1 MTLYKFQIKHSK
13 SSKPWNKKSVFGVV
27 NNKIKADNGLY
38 PNSRLLSRTK
48 LKISEIFKD
57 CKCQSTSNMYLYVN
71 NVQNYQFSNST
82 LPCRALILL
91 HRDSNS
97 RQHTEHQNKG
107 QGISRNACDITDW
120 SPKQMFDQIGASV
133 KWRTQFMFIY
143 QYLTSY

>member
-1 MTLYKFQIKHSK
+1 
-13 SSKPWNKKSVFGVV
+13 
-27 NNKIKADNGLY
+27 
-38 PNSRLLSRTK
+38 
-48 LKISEIFKD
+48 
-57 CKCQSTSNMYLYVN
+57 MYLYVN

-143 QYLTSY
+143 QYLTSYENSDQRRRIFVINKIETWCVGFPNVSILIWFKVGQSDKNRTGEIFKRFFVVRILNECS